1 MPACV
6 GRERELAWITAR
18 LDATSANGTAAV
30 LVAGPSGIGKSRL
43 LDELRD
49 QARSVSFPV
58 LEGWCIR
65 HAAFAPFLAIASQAL
80 AWLRARD
87 EQHHLS
93 PPQLDA
99 HAPLVSTRA
108 PRGRGAARGFVC
120 CWWAAGRGAE
130 LTISESGRTARRDP
144 R

>member
-30 LVAGPSGIGKSRL
+30 LVSGPSGIGKSRL

-80 AWLRARD
+80 ALLRARD
-87 EQHHLS
+87 EQHLLS
-93 PPQLDA
+93 PA
-99 HAPLVSTRA
+99 HLEAPS
-108 PRGRGAARGFVC
+108 PR
-120 CWWAAGRGAE
+120 W
-130 LTISESGRTARRDP
+130 
-144 R
+144 